1 MTLDNLKIA
10 VKLLPFPKEVKNS
23 IIKNSQS
30 IIEFR
35 KFISDKYTITSKDAE
50 DKIQSELNLDLQS
63 VGPDAVLD
71 AANKSYEYALN
82 EGYDKSEDL
91 KNAILNL
98 SEALSKFN

>member
-35 KFISDKYTITSKDAE
+35 KFISDKYTITSKVAE

>member
-35 KFISDKYTITSKDAE
+35 KFISNKYTITSKDAE

-63 VGPDAVLD
+63 VGPEAVSD

-82 EGYDKSEDL
+82 EGYDKADDL